1 LSDDEPRRTVGGVR
15 DPITALERAIQ
26 SLPAATRVAML
37 EGIRENPIVCGAY
50 TDGRGGICP
59 MLAAHRHGG
68 RVTLLAFARSWDA
81 FARTRRVRRA
91 SARELRTLED
101 LLLASLADESDF
113 ARAIA
118 EHQAAVAGRR
128 EESHPGAAA
137 PGTPW
142 VSEIRAR
149 RLSVPRRSGPRA
161 AAGAAARTA

>member
-1 LSDDEPRRTVGGVR
+1 LPDLEPRRTVGSVR
-15 DPITALERAIQ
+15 DPISALERAIE
-26 SLPAATRVAML
+26 SLPAATRAAML
-37 EGIRENPIVCGAY
+37 QGIRESPIVCGAY
-50 TDGRGGICP
+50 TDGRGGVCP

-91 SARELRTLED
+91 TARELRTLED
-101 LLLASLADESDF
+101 LLIASLADESDF

-118 EHQAAVAGRR
+118 EHQLAVAGRR
-128 EESHPGAAA
+128 EESHRGAAA
-137 PGTPW
+137 PRTPC
-142 VSEIRAR
+142 VSEIRAS

>member
-1 LSDDEPRRTVGGVR
+1 
-15 DPITALERAIQ
+15 
-26 SLPAATRVAML
+26 
-37 EGIRENPIVCGAY
+37 
-50 TDGRGGICP
+50 

-91 SARELRTLED
+91 SARELRTLEE
-101 LLLASLADESDF
+101 LLLASLADVSDF

>member
-1 LSDDEPRRTVGGVR
+1 MSDDEPRRTVGGVR
-15 DPITALERAIQ
+15 DPITALERAIE
-26 SLPAATRVAML
+26 SLPAATRAAML
-37 EGIRENPIVCGAY
+37 QGIREHPIVCGAY

-91 SARELRTLED
+91 TARELRTLED
-101 LLLASLADESDF
+101 LLIASLADESDF

-118 EHQAAVAGRR
+118 EHQAAVAGR
-128 EESHPGAAA
+128 
-137 PGTPW
+137 GT
-142 VSEIRAR
+142 VARGEIRAR

-161 AAGAAARTA
+161 AAGAAARTAW

>member
-1 LSDDEPRRTVGGVR
+1 LPDVEPRRTVGGVR
-15 DPITALERAIQ
+15 DPITALERAIE
-26 SLPAATRVAML
+26 SLPAATRGAML
-37 EGIRENPIVCGAY
+37 EGIREHPIVCGAY

-91 SARELRTLED
+91 TARELRTLED
-101 LLLASLADESDF
+101 LLVASLADESDF

-118 EHQAAVAGRR
+118 EHQAAMAGRR
-128 EESHPGAAA
+128 EFG
-137 PGTPW
+137 
-142 VSEIRAR
+142 EIRAR